1 MPKLSKKDNAHN
13 HGNWPVVE
21 GLKASW
27 LSVSVDNGI
36 LDIQCICEGWDQGYM
51 LWTMMSVVSMAM
63 ERKLV
68 VKLLGRY
75 IKVLCILSPEML
87 ILPTKVSYSRLCGK
101 CFMY

>member
-1 MPKLSKKDNAHN
+1 M
-13 HGNWPVVE
+13 
-21 GLKASW
+21 
-27 LSVSVDNGI
+27 
-36 LDIQCICEGWDQGYM
+36 M
-51 LWTMMSVVSMAM
+51 LWAMMSMVSMAM
-63 ERKLV
+63 ERRLV